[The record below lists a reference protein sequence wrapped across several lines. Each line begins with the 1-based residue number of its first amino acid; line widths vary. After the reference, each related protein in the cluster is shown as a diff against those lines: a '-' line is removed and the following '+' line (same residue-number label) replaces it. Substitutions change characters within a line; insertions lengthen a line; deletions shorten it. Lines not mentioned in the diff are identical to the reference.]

1 MLKYYSLTIGSV
13 FAILSLVLA
22 FVLHEDFIASFS
34 EPIDIYENS
43 PKNYDNVK
51 AINTDLCVI
60 YDIFCE
66 EEITRKS
73 DSGAVTGRSYNYYYV
88 IPVPTTT
95 EDVYYVGLKIDSEK
109 SQPYDEL
116 MNLTYES
123 LMSGEYISEDAY
135 IPFEGTLS
143 KMEDDAYKYFTE
155 WFEEVQYF
163 ENEEDVD
170 KYVLP
175 LILEPCKFDSVRMIA
190 YADILAFIV
199 GVLLLIFGLKKPK
212 NEARP
217 SLFPFIIINGVN
229 YPSSNLEKV
238 NLLVHKGKKDKAIKE
253 LMDVTNIDL
262 ATATD
267 AVNRWNEI
275 W

>member
-1 MLKYYSLTIGSV
+1 MLKYFSLKVGPV
-13 FAILSLVLA
+13 LAIFSLVLA
-22 FVLHEDFIASFS
+22 FTMREDIIASFS
-34 EPIDIYENS
+34 EPVDIYENS
-43 PKNYDNVK
+43 PENYDNVK
-51 AINTDLCVI
+51 AVTTDLCVI
-60 YDIFCE
+60 YDVYCE
-66 EEITRKS
+66 EEITKKS
-73 DSGAVTGRSYNYYYV
+73 DSGAITGRSYNYYYV

-95 EDVYYVGLKIDSEK
+95 DDVYYVGLKVDSEK
-109 SQPYDEL
+109 SQPYENL

-135 IPFEGTLS
+135 IPFEGTLVT
-143 KMEDDAYKYFTE
+143 MEDEAYGYFTE

-163 ENEEDVD
+163 ENEEDID

-175 LILEPCKFDSVRMIA
+175 LILDPCKLDVTRKMGYGTAI
-190 YADILAFIV
+190 AFIV
-199 GVLLLIFGLKKPK
+199 GVLLVIFGLKKPK

-238 NLLVHKGKKDKAIKE
+238 NLFVHKGKRDKAIKE